1 MKPQSTSES
10 TRVDKIV
17 LDAIKIIIPTTGQTI
32 TGYINLHLRK
42 QVEKDLLKMTKLH
55 EKNNS

>member
-1 MKPQSTSES
+1 MKPQSTTES
-10 TRVDKIV
+10 TRIDKMV

>member
-1 MKPQSTSES
+1 MKPQSTTES
-10 TRVDKIV
+10 TRVDKMV
-17 LDAIKIIIPTTGQTI
+17 LDAIKIIVSTTGQTI

-42 QVEKDLLKMTKLH
+42 QVEKDLLKITKLH

>member
-1 MKPQSTSES
+1 MKPQSTTES
-10 TRVDKIV
+10 TRVDKAI

-42 QVEKDLLKMTKLH
+42 QVEKDLLKMAKLH

>member
-1 MKPQSTSES
+1 MKPQSTTES
-10 TRVDKIV
+10 TRVDKMV

>member
-1 MKPQSTSES
+1 MKPQSTES
-10 TRVDKIV
+10 TRVDKMV
-17 LDAIKIIIPTTGQTI
+17 LDAIKIIVPTTGQTI